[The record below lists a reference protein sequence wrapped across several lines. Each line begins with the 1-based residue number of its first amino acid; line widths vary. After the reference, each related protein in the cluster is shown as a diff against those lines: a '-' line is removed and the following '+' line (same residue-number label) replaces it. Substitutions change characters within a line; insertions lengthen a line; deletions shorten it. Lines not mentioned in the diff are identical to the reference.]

1 MHYYI
6 LLKNFI
12 YFHKVLRVA
21 SLLKISILQEILRSL
36 GKTILVKILVKKRTA
51 QLEKDTREA
60 GRKIQDEL
68 NDQVR
73 KWGIDVQKVELS
85 SVKIMKPPESGS
97 TTAVGSIL
105 RGLGVKRDEKYLTQQ
120 DVVRASHG
128 SFDQK
133 GSLMS
138 QGS

>member
-1 MHYYI
+1 M
-6 LLKNFI
+6 
-12 YFHKVLRVA
+12 
-21 SLLKISILQEILRSL
+21 
-36 GKTILVKILVKKRTA
+36 KILVKKRTA

-85 SVKIMKPPESGS
+85 TVKIMKPPESGS

-133 GSLMS
+133 GSLMH
-138 QGS
+138 QGSFDSKPFSTSITKQPSLDSEASLDCTKSSETESGKKEK